1 VSRRPGRLGLVLALF
16 LGPLL
21 CAPTSAAEVRDRPD
35 WARHFADAGTKG
47 TFVLYDLRHDR
58 QQVSDPQ
65 RAATRFIPA
74 STFKIPNSLIALE
87 TGVVADE
94 HQVFPWDKTA
104 REDASWNR
112 DHTLRTAVK
121 YSVVPVFQVIARQI
135 GAQRMQEYVTK
146 LQYGNADISGG
157 VDRFWLDGGMRI
169 SPVEQVQFL
178 VKLYRNALP
187 AQERSQRIVK
197 ELLLVE
203 VTPAYVLRAKTGYG
217 VRFTPAIGW
226 WVGWVEREDGTH
238 VFALNMDVTR
248 AEHLSARFAIARAIL
263 RGEGILP

>member
-1 VSRRPGRLGLVLALF
+1 MSTRNRRLGLILVLF
-16 LGPLL
+16 LELVL
-21 CAPTSAAEVRDRPD
+21 WATTSAAEVRDRPD
-35 WARHFADAGTKG
+35 WTRHFTDAGTKG

-74 STFKIPNSLIALE
+74 STFKIPNSLIALD
-87 TGVVADE
+87 TGVAADE
-94 HQVFPWDKTA
+94 HQVFPWDKTP

-121 YSVVPVFQVIARQI
+121 YSVVPVFQDIARQI
-135 GAQRMQEYVTK
+135 GAERMREYVTR

-157 VDRFWLDGGMRI
+157 IDRFWLDGGLRI

-178 VKLYRNALP
+178 IKLYRNALS

-203 VTPAYVLRAKTGYG
+203 ATPAFVLRAKTGYG

-248 AEHLSARFAIARAIL
+248 PEHLSARFAIARAIL
-263 RGEGILP
+263 RAEGLLP